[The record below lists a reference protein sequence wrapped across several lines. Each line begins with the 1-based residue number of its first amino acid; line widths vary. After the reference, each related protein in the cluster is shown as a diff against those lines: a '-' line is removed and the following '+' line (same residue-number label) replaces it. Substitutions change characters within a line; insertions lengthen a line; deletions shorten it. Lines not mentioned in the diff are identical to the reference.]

1 MLARWHLRVGD
12 PDAISWF
19 IVFAYAVAFVLALR
33 AYGSAKAAERLLS
46 MPHPDESRRQRSM
59 KQLWLLIT
67 VTVCALGINK
77 QLDLQTLAIQTVRD
91 RAYAHGWYG
100 RRREYQVAFI
110 LAVILVGVIGTTL
123 AVVWLRRVFRR
134 VWLAIAGISMLVVF
148 VIVRAASFHYVD
160 KVLALGGSVRINH
173 LLELSGIGMIAVAA
187 LVWQHSEGERI
198 EVLTRGS
205 QTQQPSTTAGPPRR
219 TAPAE
224 RGATVTAT
232 APRAGPDGHR

>member
-33 AYGSAKAAERLLS
+33 AYRSAKAAERLLS
-46 MPHPDESRRQRSM
+46 MPHPDESRSQRSM

-77 QLDLQTLAIQTVRD
+77 QLELQTLAIQTVRD

-123 AVVWLRRVFRR
+123 AVVWLRGVFRR

-160 KVLALGGSVRINH
+160 KVLALGSVRINH

-198 EVLTRGS
+198 GALTRGP
-205 QTQQPSTTAGPPRR
+205 QTQPPATTAGPPRR
-219 TAPAE
+219 TGPAE

-232 APRAGPDGHR
+232 APRAGPDGLR